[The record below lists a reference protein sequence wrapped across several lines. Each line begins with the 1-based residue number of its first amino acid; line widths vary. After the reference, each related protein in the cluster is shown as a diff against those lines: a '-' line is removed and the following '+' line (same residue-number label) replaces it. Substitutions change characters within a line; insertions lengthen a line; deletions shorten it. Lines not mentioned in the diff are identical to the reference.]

1 MTNSTERQPPLPG
14 PDSNTNPSTPA
25 HLTALI
31 RHFSDLRDGVHGD
44 AVTRTDKEARFAQE
58 VDLLSP
64 SHVKCSAR

>member
-44 AVTRTDKEARFAQE
+44 AVTRTDKKR
-58 VDLLSP
+58 DSHRRSTCCPP
-64 SHVKCSAR
+64 SHVKRSAR